1 MTELVFTFVGLL
13 AIAITLY
20 LFLSQRG
27 KHFRWQVK
35 CLIFSVLVCLI
46 AALWCMIYG
55 PDLWVLIKPTRF
67 IVVATITGILSS
79 LKK

>member
-1 MTELVFTFVGLL
+1 MELVFTFASLL

-27 KHFRWQVK
+27 KHLRWQVK
-35 CLIFSVLVCLI
+35 CLISSVLVCLL

-55 PDLWVLIKPTRF
+55 PDLWVLVQAGAL
-67 IVVATITGILSS
+67 IVIATITGILSS
-79 LKK
+79 PKK

>member
-1 MTELVFTFVGLL
+1 MELVFTFAGLL

-27 KHFRWQVK
+27 KHLRWQVK

-55 PDLWVLIKPTRF
+55 PDLWVLIQAGAL
-67 IVVATITGILSS
+67 IVLATITGILSS
-79 LKK
+79 PKK